1 MISVGMAML
10 RVPSREISV
19 AQGKSQWVEER
30 MTMGSSQFS
39 TTRGEFGR
47 KGPTIPVRVTDTQ
60 EKVLAPKYSDPI
72 EATKMAT
79 SEAVN

>member
-1 MISVGMAML
+1 
-10 RVPSREISV
+10 
-19 AQGKSQWVEER
+19 
-30 MTMGSSQFS
+30 MGSSQFS

-47 KGPTIPVRVTDTQ
+47 TGPTIPVRVTDTQ
-60 EKVLAPKYSDPI
+60 EKVRAPKYSDPI